1 MSQRNVF
8 YYDQASNISCVCD
21 PDDGLTYYEYDLLDR
36 TTSVKNPFGEVTY
49 YEYTPG
55 GRVKTKVHGNGAI
68 SYYSYDAAQRVSD
81 IKHVKSDLSTIA
93 TLDYD
98 YDAVGNPTQITRE
111 DNSATYYSYD
121 AIYQLAAETQLD
133 SGGQPQFAAEYDYD
147 AAHNRTVKVV
157 DGTATYYSYNAAN
170 ELLTEASGAETTYYH
185 YDGCGNTVAKQ
196 ETAGTTY
203 YAYDTENLLTR
214 VDFAAGG
221 HNYYTYDADSKRVTK
236 QDSDGFREFIYQGPD
251 MLKLQM
257 ERDESETTVAQ
268 YTMGDGLEAMRRS
281 GTSSF
286 YHYNHLGTTLAL
298 TGANEAV
305 TDTYQHDAWGVL
317 LGSTGATVNPHTYVG
332 QQRYYR
338 MPTADLYHLG
348 FRDYAQGLGRFMT
361 VDPAAEAI
369 FYQQSPFG
377 ELYMTTFIANLRAY
391 LYTLNCPTIAEDAT
405 GNWPKWQADPG
416 SRKFVRGCWDYFAS
430 NNTKFS
436 EELVDVMN
444 KCFKKCLSG
453 SEECANCLAEH
464 ATGQVRQQLCK
475 FFACWYFG
483 AKRPVL
489 DGRKCHTGRGEIGAI
504 CQDCCEWDY
513 YVDVCKF
520 NNLIKDPGKALGN
533 MYKCMDCCKEGNVK

>member
-21 PDDGLTYYEYDLLDR
+21 PDSGLTYYEYDLLNR

-55 GRVKTKVHGNGAI
+55 GQVKTKVHGNGAI

-98 YDAVGNPTQITRE
+98 YDAVGNPESIVRE
-111 DNSATYYSYD
+111 DGYTTYYEYD
-121 AIYQLAAETQLD
+121 AIYQLTAETQLD

-214 VDFAAGG
+214 IDFAAGG
-221 HNYYTYDADSKRVTK
+221 HNYYTYDADSKRVSQQTA
-236 QDSDGFREFIYQGPD
+236 DGFREFIYQGPD

-286 YHYNHLGTTLAL
+286 YHYNHIGTTLAL

-317 LGSTGATVNPHTYVG
+317 LGSTGSTVNPHTYVG

-348 FRDYAQGLGRFMT
+348 FRDYAQSLGRFMT
-361 VDPAAEAI
+361 VDPARDGESW
-369 FYQQSPFG
+369 FVYVDNRPGMGNDPMGLWWCDECKKLWWPFSWICRRTCK
-377 ELYMTTFIANLRAY
+377 ERTAPSLQLVAKVLPY
-391 LYTLNCPTIAEDAT
+391 LDAARL
-405 GNWPKWQADPG
+405 K
-416 SRKFVRGCWDYFAS
+416 GC
-430 NNTKFS
+430 
-436 EELVDVMN
+436 
-444 KCFKKCLSG
+444 
-453 SEECANCLAEH
+453 CLASLLKPRVAQEEEKIVEP
-464 ATGQVRQQLCK
+464 ATQSSVRK
-475 FFACWYFG
+475 W
-483 AKRPVL
+483 V
-489 DGRKCHTGRGEIGAI
+489 IS
-504 CQDCCEWDY
+504 
-513 YVDVCKF
+513 
-520 NNLIKDPGKALGN
+520 
-533 MYKCMDCCKEGNVK
+533 